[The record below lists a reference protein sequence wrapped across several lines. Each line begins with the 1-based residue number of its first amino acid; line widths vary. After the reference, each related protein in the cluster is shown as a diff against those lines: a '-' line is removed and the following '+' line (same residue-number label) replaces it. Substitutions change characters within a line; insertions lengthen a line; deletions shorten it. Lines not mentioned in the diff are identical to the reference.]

1 MTKRAKSH
9 RKRPAPRPEPKTEG
23 KVKKGQTGDV
33 GLAIAAVVVAV
44 WAGAPWLTPLVLTM
58 PVAFFLARGAAADAD
73 ARYHLFRRWS
83 ITVLVT
89 FIAATAFA
97 PPHAFHSV
105 PWGAEAPARVD
116 EWMAGNAGPPL
127 GPIYM
132 LVAGVAFLAL
142 TVASAGV
149 LGALVFSSVLA
160 LNAVY
165 ATYLF
170 SKSYN
175 IVLMSFVAIS
185 PWQWCFLLGLIA
197 LWTPLSVYSRAHVLR
212 RANDPFSWDP
222 YRMRVFI
229 GLGLFVVAFLV
240 RLALA
245 GVYEELVRQ
254 LTVY

>member
-1 MTKRAKSH
+1 MAKRSKSQTK
-9 RKRPAPRPEPKTEG
+9 PRSPKP
-23 KVKKGQTGDV
+23 GDV
-33 GLAIAAVVVAV
+33 GLTIAAVVVAV
-44 WAGAPWLTPLVLTM
+44 WAGAPWLTPLLLTV
-58 PVAFFLARGAAADAD
+58 PVAFYLAKGTAADPD

-83 ITVLVT
+83 ITVVVT

-97 PPHAFHSV
+97 PPHAFQCV
-105 PWGAEAPARVD
+105 PWGAEAPERVD
-116 EWMAGNAGPPL
+116 AWMAGTAAPPL

-142 TVASAGV
+142 TVGSAGV

-175 IVLMSFVAIS
+175 IVVMSFVAIS
-185 PWQWCFLLGLIA
+185 PWQWCFMLGMVA
-197 LWTPLSVYSRAHVLR
+197 LWTPLSVYSRAQVLR
-212 RANDPFSWDP
+212 REGNGFEWET
-222 YRMRVFI
+222 YRTRVLV
-229 GLGLFVVAFLV
+229 GLGLFVGAFLV

-245 GVYEELVRQ
+245 GVYEALVRR